1 VSTTSTKSRAKK
13 KPEPV
18 AADANGD
25 AFTVL
30 KWRIAAVS
38 ILIAGAFLRLYNLG
52 LVPFHHDEGVNGN
65 FLVSLV
71 REGRYTYD
79 PQNYHGPTLYFFSAV
94 IPWIVRFFGGKA
106 AGDAY
111 GLTTFNVR
119 LITAA
124 FGVATIWLALLLRKR
139 LGAIAA
145 LSAAGLIAISPGAV
159 YLSRYFI
166 HESLFVFFGLAIVV
180 TALKY
185 YDSRNSVYLI
195 LAAISAALM
204 TATKETWIINGP
216 VLLIGMVTTSVYFR
230 LRGSVGER
238 AQKVLER
245 FGGPVSLTTVALVAF
260 AVFLIVN
267 VLFYSSFF
275 TNYPKG
281 VHDALSTL
289 RLWSHRTREHVH
301 PWWQYVQWLAQ
312 EESLLLLLGG
322 AGVAIAVWRA
332 TNRLA
337 VFLALWSFGLLAAY
351 SLVGYKTP
359 WISLNFIVPLALTGG
374 YALEQIYR
382 RIGEPW
388 VPLALVAG
396 GILLLSNGT
405 IVKAV
410 YGDEGKVAGL
420 TWNFDLSTNWP
431 VALGIT
437 LLSAYAGYVI
447 YSRSDRRRTPVHFY
461 LVAAI
466 ALAICGY
473 QMISLNF
480 IHYDDDR
487 YVYVYAHTKR
497 ETLTMLNEIDR
508 IAKRLRTGDDTG
520 VALVSPD
527 YWPLPWY
534 FRNYKR
540 IGYYQQ
546 IVPTNEPLIIGSI
559 AQQEQLKSTFG
570 DRYQLVSSGLNE
582 DGSYPLRPGV
592 DLLLYVRRDVAR

>member
-1 VSTTSTKSRAKK
+1 MSTTSTKSRAKK
-13 KPEPV
+13 KPEPT
-18 AADANGD
+18 AEDANADG
-25 AFTVL
+25 FSVL
-30 KWRIAAVS
+30 KWRIASAS
-38 ILIAGAFLRLYNLG
+38 ILITGAFLRLYDLG

-65 FLVSLV
+65 FLVTLV
-71 REGRYTYD
+71 REGRYQYD

-94 IPWIVRFFGGKA
+94 IPWIVRFFGGKS

-111 GLTTFNVR
+111 GLTTFNIR
-119 LITAA
+119 LVTVA
-124 FGVATIWLALLLRKR
+124 FGVATIWLAVLLRKR
-139 LGAIAA
+139 LGAIGA

-180 TALKY
+180 AALKY
-185 YDSRNSVYLI
+185 YDSKNSVYLI

-216 VLLIGMVTTSVYFR
+216 VLLIALVTTSVYFR

-238 AQKVLER
+238 AQETLER

-281 VHDALSTL
+281 VADALSTL
-289 RLWSHRTREHVH
+289 KFWSHRTHEHEH
-301 PWWQYVQWLAQ
+301 PWWQYIYWLIQ
-312 EESLLLLLGG
+312 EEPAVLALAVWG
-322 AGVAIAVWRA
+322 AAIAVWRR

-337 VFLALWSFGLLAAY
+337 VFLALWSFGLFDQPLTFAALAA
-351 SLVGYKTP
+351 LGV
-359 WISLNFIVPLALTGG
+359 A
-374 YALEQIYR
+374 
-382 RIGEPW
+382 IG
-388 VPLALVAG
+388 
-396 GILLLSNGT
+396 
-405 IVKAV
+405 
-410 YGDEGKVAGL
+410 
-420 TWNFDLSTNWP
+420 
-431 VALGIT
+431 
-437 LLSAYAGYVI
+437 
-447 YSRSDRRRTPVHFY
+447 
-461 LVAAI
+461 
-466 ALAICGY
+466 GY

-487 YVYVYAHTKR
+487 YAYVYAHTKR
-497 ETLTMLNEIDR
+497 EMLTMLDQIDR
-508 IAKRLRTGDDTG
+508 IARRMKTGDDTG

-540 IGYYQQ
+540 VGYYQQ
-546 IVPTNEPLIIGSI
+546 IVPTSEPIIIGST
-559 AQQEQLKSTFG
+559 AQAEQLKSTFG
-570 DRYQLVSSGLNE
+570 DRYQLLSSGLNE